1 MRGRWAW
8 AVRQRDVRVLGWVR
22 GIGVRAVLAEPVW
35 MDMRAGMQRD
45 RKLLGA
51 RAVQRDDGVV
61 HVLRGVVGG
70 GLLEGWWGGVRGG
83 RGLRGRRAWALRERD
98 VRVLGWVR
106 RAWVRAVL

>member
-61 HVLRGVVGG
+61 RVLRGVVGG
-70 GLLEGWWGGVRGG
+70 GLLRVCGAGVRRGRGVRGRWA
-83 RGLRGRRAWALRERD
+83 RGVRQRD
-98 VRVLGWVR
+98 VRVLGWAR
-106 RAWVRAVL
+106 GTWVRAVL